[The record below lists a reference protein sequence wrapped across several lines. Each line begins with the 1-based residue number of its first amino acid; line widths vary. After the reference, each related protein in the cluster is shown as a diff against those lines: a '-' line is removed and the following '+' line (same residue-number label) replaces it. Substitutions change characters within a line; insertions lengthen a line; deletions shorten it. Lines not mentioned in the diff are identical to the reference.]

1 MSLVENIRKD
11 MFEGT
16 KVGNVQKV
24 DILKLVLAD
33 IKNEEISLGEKLSD
47 DQVLKVLRKEKKKVE
62 DSISE
67 YTKMNREDLVAKET
81 LQLEILNEYLPAQ
94 MSEEDIKKIVSRVV
108 KENNVSDV
116 REMGRVMGMV
126 MRELN
131 GQADGNVVRN
141 IVQNTLS

>member
-81 LQLEILNEYLPAQ
+81 FQLEILNEYLPAQ

-116 REMGRVMGMV
+116 REMGRVMGIV
-126 MRELN
+126 MKELN

>member
-116 REMGRVMGMV
+116 REMGRVMGIV
-126 MRELN
+126 MKELN